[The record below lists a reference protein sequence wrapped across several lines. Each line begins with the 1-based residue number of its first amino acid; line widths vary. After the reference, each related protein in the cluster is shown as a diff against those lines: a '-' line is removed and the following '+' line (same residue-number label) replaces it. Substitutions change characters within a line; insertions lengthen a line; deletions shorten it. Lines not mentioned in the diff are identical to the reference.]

1 MDFQAHPYI
10 FFIRLTSLQ
19 IGIDRTDL
27 RKAFIQLT
35 LEFLTKQVS
44 VIFSHQ
50 FVSNAFEAVL
60 SSGYHYYL
68 QKFEAYDAKGNVVA
82 GDKKKEVKYIES
94 FLSLHFC
101 NRGIRRKL

>member
-1 MDFQAHPYI
+1 MEPYI
-10 FFIRLTSLQ
+10 LILLTTPQ

-27 RKAFIQLT
+27 SKAFIQLT

-82 GDKKKEVKYIES
+82 GDKKKEVKYT
-94 FLSLHFC
+94 
-101 NRGIRRKL
+101 